1 MAYQDG
7 FADGYQAAV
16 QDVLGIFQGAAGAE
30 DMVDDLEHYLTVQ
43 GVL

>member
-16 QDVLGIFQGAAGAE
+16 QDVLGIFHGAADAE